1 MEAVEFVMTGMNGI
15 SDMKIDYLSLK
26 KVTNMH
32 LAEIQDAIS
41 HTVESGWYLQGYST
55 QQFEY
60 EYANYIGTQYCIGC
74 GNGLDALSLI
84 FRAYKEMGE
93 LKDNDEVIVPANTYI
108 ASILSITANHLKP
121 VLVEPRIDTLQIDD
135 DLIEQ
140 AITPRTKAILI
151 VHLYGRCSMTNK
163 IQQLCKKN
171 NLKLIEDN
179 AQAHGCLYNN
189 KHTGSLGD
197 AGAHSFYPG
206 KNLGALGDAGAV
218 TTNDHKL
225 AETVKAL
232 GNYGSQQKYV
242 FSYQGKNSR
251 IDEIQAAILR
261 VKLKYIDY
269 DNQKRREI
277 AQLYNA
283 QIKNKHIIIPQ
294 GQISDNVYHI
304 YPILC
309 PERDRLQ
316 AFLKDKGIST
326 MIHYP
331 IPPHQQQ
338 CYKMWNKLSYPITEK
353 IHQEELSIPL
363 NQTLLPEEINYII
376 NSINQFD

>member
-1 MEAVEFVMTGMNGI
+1 MTGMNGI

-108 ASILSITANHLKP
+108 ASILSITANRLKP

-261 VKLKYIDY
+261 VKLKYIDS

>member
-1 MEAVEFVMTGMNGI
+1 MTGMNGI

-179 AQAHGCLYNN
+179 AQAHG
-189 KHTGSLGD
+189 
-197 AGAHSFYPG
+197 
-206 KNLGALGDAGAV
+206 
-218 TTNDHKL
+218 
-225 AETVKAL
+225 
-232 GNYGSQQKYV
+232 
-242 FSYQGKNSR
+242 
-251 IDEIQAAILR
+251 
-261 VKLKYIDY
+261 
-269 DNQKRREI
+269 
-277 AQLYNA
+277 
-283 QIKNKHIIIPQ
+283 
-294 GQISDNVYHI
+294 
-304 YPILC
+304 
-309 PERDRLQ
+309 
-316 AFLKDKGIST
+316 
-326 MIHYP
+326 
-331 IPPHQQQ
+331 
-338 CYKMWNKLSYPITEK
+338 
-353 IHQEELSIPL
+353 
-363 NQTLLPEEINYII
+363 
-376 NSINQFD
+376 

>member
-93 LKDNDEVIVPANTYI
+93 LKDDDEVIVPANTYI

-189 KHTGSLGD
+189 KHTGSLGN